1 MKPYVAVVVSLTL
14 AATLQSSGTVFAFA
28 PGPRSVGVG
37 QRSRRAANTR
47 ASATFMLRSPDE
59 VIGVDEDAASDATNR
74 EDRPHDQ
81 PRPSHAAASL
91 LATAPP
97 AEGGENDG
105 ELAGA
110 QELLDREM
118 LAQWESSA
126 LKQWNAVP
134 ENERRGFDWEMEKL
148 RRSLEHVPPWLLGP
162 KVRFGSGSGRA
173 VPPPA
178 SPPSSLRH
186 RLFADSSSR
195 RTSACR
201 GSRRRRSSRARPTRR
216 RRRLL
221 LSSPRRRALLSRL
234 IRTRV
239 RAVAPR
245 RPLRHS
251 LIFVFILFFGRPLT
265 LARSI
270 ACGGTNTE
278 FWRGL
283 VVGAQTEKRDPK
295 SVYSSFA
302 GSTYPGSKTGAL
314 DAFRI
319 IFNNLLQVGSG
330 AVFPRSR
337 CKIV

>member
-37 QRSRRAANTR
+37 QRSRRAANAR

-148 RRSLEHVPPWLLGP
+148 RQHQPGGLHSAGRCGPHPARTPDLGI
-162 KVRFGSGSGRA
+162 
-173 VPPPA
+173 
-178 SPPSSLRH
+178 
-186 RLFADSSSR
+186 SR
-195 RTSACR
+195 RSVL
-201 GSRRRRSSRARPTRR
+201 P
-216 RRRLL
+216 
-221 LSSPRRRALLSRL
+221 
-234 IRTRV
+234 IYMH
-239 RAVAPR
+239 
-245 RPLRHS
+245 LRDKKTQ
-251 LIFVFILFFGRPLT
+251 LT
-265 LARSI
+265 P
-270 ACGGTNTE
+270 
-278 FWRGL
+278 F
-283 VVGAQTEKRDPK
+283 
-295 SVYSSFA
+295 
-302 GSTYPGSKTGAL
+302 
-314 DAFRI
+314 
-319 IFNNLLQVGSG
+319 
-330 AVFPRSR
+330 
-337 CKIV
+337 